1 MLHSLHRCSA
11 GSSGVALFSNDR
23 GSVTVPSKCSARKA
37 SRRSWRG
44 RWLRPCSWRGAG
56 GRPSKEKRAIESIE
70 VYIYIYLLI
79 CERQGKKSGFWED
92 LVFIW
97 MFCFFS
103 LLWGYSGPFYMVST
117 LRPVSSK
124 SKGISPRGLGD
135 CTFLNSSKA

>member
-1 MLHSLHRCSA
+1 MLRWLLGRGVVLQRSWLGHRAVQVFRAQGLAEVLA
-11 GSSGVALFSNDR
+11 GEVAPALFLER
-23 GSVTVPSKCSARKA
+23 CWGKTIQRKA
-37 SRRSWRG
+37 SYRIYRS
-44 RWLRPCSWRGAG
+44 
-56 GRPSKEKRAIESIE
+56 